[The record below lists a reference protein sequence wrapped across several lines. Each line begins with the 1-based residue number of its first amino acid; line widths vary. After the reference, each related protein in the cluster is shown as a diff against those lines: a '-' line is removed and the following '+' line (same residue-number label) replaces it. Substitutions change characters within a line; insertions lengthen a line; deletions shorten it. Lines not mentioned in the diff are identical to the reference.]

1 MKTGAATLI
10 NCSAISS
17 PADRAEALRAA
28 AVLGLLVAVAT
39 AVHVIEGLVMLPL
52 GPFRLGLANVVVIAA
67 LYRLGAKY
75 GIFVSMSRAVV
86 GAAALGTLFSPV
98 FPMNFGGALA
108 SVVAMATLVSISRRR
123 LDPIVVSLAGAA
135 FHNAVQLAYVSL
147 LVGTADVFYLALPVG
162 MWTVVSG
169 IVVGMVSRILIDR
182 FPAATAIKRKA

>member
-1 MKTGAATLI
+1 MKTGPATLI
-10 NCSAISS
+10 NGTMLTT

-28 AVLGLLVAVAT
+28 AVVGLLVAVAT

-52 GPFRLGLANVVVIAA
+52 GPFRLGLANAVVIAA

-75 GIFVSMSRAVV
+75 GIFVSVSRAVV

-108 SVVAMATLVSISRRR
+108 SAAAMAALVSISGRR

-135 FHNAVQLAYVSL
+135 LHNAVQLAYVSL
-147 LVGTADVFYLALPVG
+147 LVGTADVFYLALPLG
-162 MWTVVSG
+162 AWTVVSG
-169 IVVGMVSRILIDR
+169 IVVGMVSRVLIDR
-182 FPAATAIKRKA
+182 FPAATPIKRKA